1 MGAPG
6 VTFALWTMLGL
17 VWIFGG
23 LIDTTLREASADVS
37 DINSIVASAE
47 VLKVDDSGLSDGVSL
62 NAAIGITSAIG
73 DSITKA
79 MSLLSFNY
87 IFLVGPLQLIRVIL
101 GVWAMA
107 MILTAIRDYGPTI
120 VGAIR
125 AINPFG

>member
-1 MGAPG
+1 M
-6 VTFALWTMLGL
+6 TFALWTMLGL